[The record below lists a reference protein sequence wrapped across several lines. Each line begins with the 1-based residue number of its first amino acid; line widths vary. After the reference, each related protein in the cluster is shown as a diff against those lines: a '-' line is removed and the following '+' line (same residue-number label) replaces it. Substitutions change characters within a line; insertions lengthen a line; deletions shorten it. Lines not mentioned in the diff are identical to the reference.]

1 MYDLQRAL
9 SELNISS
16 EIINGSIGLDE
27 RQNILS
33 SFKNKE
39 FSVLITNPHTLAES
53 VSLHNECHDA
63 IYFEYSYNLVHLLQ
77 SKDRIHRLGL
87 PVGQYTQ
94 YYYLM
99 DYFKV
104 NGREYSLD
112 RKIYDRLM
120 DKELLMLNAIDHQ
133 VLEPG
138 ASDEEDLQLILGD
151 LY

>member
-9 SELNISS
+9 SALNISS
-16 EIINGSIGLDE
+16 EIINGSIGRDE
-27 RQNILS
+27 RDVILS
-33 SFKNKE
+33 DFKNKK

-53 VSLHNECHDA
+53 VSLHTICHDA
-63 IYFEYSYNLVHLLQ
+63 VYFEYSYNLVHLLQ

-87 PVGQYTQ
+87 PDGQYTQ

-104 NGREYSLD
+104 NGKDYSLD
-112 RKIYDRLM
+112 RMIYNRLM
-120 DKELLMLNAIDHQ
+120 DKELLMLNAIDHK
-133 VLEPG
+133 VLETG

>member
-1 MYDLQRAL
+1 M
-9 SELNISS
+9 
-16 EIINGSIGLDE
+16 
-27 RQNILS
+27 
-33 SFKNKE
+33 
-39 FSVLITNPHTLAES
+39 ITNPHTLAES

-133 VLEPG
+133 VLESG

-151 LY
+151 LYEL